1 MGRTILKEIN
11 EVMEFIF
18 NDRIDGAPA
27 WMVVLLGLGG
37 FVLWV
42 ALNLRAYL
50 PVSAILLSGT
60 STDPDDVVMVF
71 VAQVMINT
79 LLTVVLMAFGA
90 LTLNMLFKPSDSAK
104 GTYQDEGVVQ
114 PEEVRPEEVER
125 TGRTGIMALLLPPTS
140 ETGVAASLV
149 FSIGTFIIVVILA
162 PIVDAGVFGLSVDS
176 PSQPWRPFIVSVL
189 VPALACVPVVWV
201 CRYFNP
207 PVEDEESGVEET
219 QV

>member
-1 MGRTILKEIN
+1 MYRTILKEMN

-50 PVSAILLSGT
+50 PTAAVLLSGT
-60 STDPDDVVMVF
+60 STEPDDVVMKF
-71 VAQVMINT
+71 VARVMINSV
-79 LLTVVLMAFGA
+79 LTVVLMAFGA
-90 LTLNMLFKPSDSAK
+90 LTLNMLFKPKDNAK
-104 GTYQDEGVVQ
+104 GTYQDAAVVQ
-114 PEEVRPEEVER
+114 PEEVEQK
-125 TGRTGIMALLLPPTS
+125 GRTGVLALVWPPTS
-140 ETGVAASLV
+140 VKGSASALV
-149 FSIGTFIIVVILA
+149 CSIGTFIIGIVLA

-176 PSQPWRPFIVSVL
+176 PSQPWRPFIVSVV
-189 VPALACVPVVWV
+189 VPALACVPVVWLI
-201 CRYFNP
+201 RYFNP
-207 PVEDEESGVEET
+207 PVEDEESDVEET